1 MTTGIALGAHP
12 RRKNALDRDDWTVRV
27 LLLLLAAFFLIAL
40 AIPLYLMIAR
50 SFLDPEGRFIGLA
63 NYLLYFQTPALSQSI
78 ANSFFVAGTST
89 VIVISLAFVYAY
101 ALTRTCMKYKG
112 FFKIMAMVPL
122 LSPSLLKA
130 IALVYWFGNQGVL
143 NSWLFGHSIYGPIGI
158 IMGSVFWTFPHAVL
172 IISTALAISDMR
184 LYEAAEVLKTG
195 RVRTF
200 FAVTLPGA
208 RYGLISATIVVF
220 ILVFTDFGVPKVIG
234 GNFNVL
240 ATDIYKEVIGQ
251 QNFEMGAVVSVVLL
265 VPAVIAFVID
275 RVVTRRQTALLSVR
289 AVPYT
294 PKPSPWVDRSMLLFC
309 LTITGLTLAIL
320 GMAQF
325 AALVQFWPYNLEL
338 TLAHYSFE
346 LEGVGLGDFFNSLV
360 MAGSA
365 AVFGTALIFI
375 GAFVVEKPRRDSVAR
390 QLVHFIALLPMAIPG
405 IVLGLAYLFFIN
417 APGNPLGFLYGTIA
431 ILVINS
437 VTHFYT
443 VSHLTA
449 VTALKQIDREFE
461 AVSAS
466 LKVPLTHSF
475 RRVTVPV
482 CLPAIFDISI
492 YLFLSCMTTLSAVI
506 FLYGPETKVASV
518 AAIHMDEAGETASAA
533 AMAMLIVYACAIV
546 RVLHAFVT
554 GWLLARVQAWRRM

>member
-1 MTTGIALGAHP
+1 MTAGLAVGAIPHG
-12 RRKNALDRDDWTVRV
+12 KLALDRNDWTVRV
-27 LLLLLAAFFLIAL
+27 LLLLLAAFFLVAL

-50 SFLDPEGRFIGLA
+50 SFLDAEGRFIGLA
-63 NYLLYFQTPALSQSI
+63 NYSLYFETPALSESI
-78 ANSFFVAGTST
+78 SNSFFVAGTST
-89 VIVISLAFVYAY
+89 AIVISIAFVYAY
-101 ALTRTCMKYKG
+101 ALTRTCMKFRV

-143 NSWLFGHSIYGPIGI
+143 NSLLFGHSIYGPIGI
-158 IMGSVFWTFPHAVL
+158 VMGSVFWTFPHAVL

-184 LYEAAEVLKTG
+184 LYEAAEVLKTS

-240 ATDIYKEVIGQ
+240 ATDIYKEVVGQ

-265 VPAVIAFVID
+265 IPAVIAFIID
-275 RVVTRRQTALLSVR
+275 HVVTRKQTALLSVR
-289 AVPYT
+289 AIPFT
-294 PKPSPWVDRSMLLFC
+294 PKPNPLVDRAMLIFC
-309 LTITGLTLAIL
+309 LIITGLTLAIL

-325 AALVQFWPYNLEL
+325 AALVKFWPYNLEL
-338 TLAHYSFE
+338 TLSHYSFE
-346 LEGVGLGDFFNSLV
+346 LEGVGLKDFFNSLT

-365 AVFGTALIFI
+365 AIFGTALIFI
-375 GAFVVEKPRRDSVAR
+375 GAFVVEKPRRDPVAR
-390 QLVHFIALLPMAIPG
+390 QLIHFIALLPMAIPG

-417 APGNPLGFLYGTIA
+417 APDNPLGFLYGTIA

-437 VTHFYT
+437 ITHFYT

-449 VTALKQIDREFE
+449 MTALKQIDREFE

-466 LKVPLTHSF
+466 LKVPLTRSF
-475 RRVTVPV
+475 WRVTVPV
-482 CLPAIFDISI
+482 CLPSIFDISI

-533 AMAMLIVYACAIV
+533 AMAMLIVYACIVV

-554 GWLLARVQAWRRM
+554 GWLLKRVQAWRRI